1 MRRDARAAET
11 LTELGDELLAH
22 ALLSFAYAMHIG
34 DPDGAALL
42 AGDVSYRHDF
52 GLAVKDGPMRSRT
65 AWALPRQEVA
75 PGVPWHVSGSLVA
88 LDLGLST
95 LALRRMNFEHLTG
108 APRLTSNERDA
119 FAASVALMNPYD
131 LRDDDRD
138 AIVAAA
144 ARGRLRV
151 EQLASDRGSLDT
163 AAAAIELDARRRR
176 ELQWAVANDPDAL
189 ISMFS
194 TTELLVLGG
203 AELRALDA
211 WGMFGLASAG
221 CLCSRLTPPG
231 RWWLLAGRPQL
242 GIVASGIADLH
253 LHVAAALKELQLPA
267 PLAKVVLSGAVQD
280 FIDEVRPTDE
290 GDWLTLARRSQ
301 TATREQ
307 IEDYLAAATADGPLV
322 PDIRTS
328 SRHH

>member
-1 MRRDARAAET
+1 GPAVASALPVRAETPATVAATLDVHRGPPGDITLEDAIIAAVAGPPSADGTSAPIIWEGQRYRLDLGFAERRRLHRVRERQEAMPIDLPVQIGTLARRIATEPAAGDIPAAIRQLSTTLEGLSKRFRPETSAAPASHEIVRRTLDELTRLRRSRDVRRDARAAET

-131 LRDDDRD
+131 LRDHDRD

-151 EQLASDRGSLDT
+151 EKLASDRGSLD
-163 AAAAIELDARRRR
+163 AAAA
-176 ELQWAVANDPDAL
+176 
-189 ISMFS
+189 
-194 TTELLVLGG
+194 
-203 AELRALDA
+203 
-211 WGMFGLASAG
+211 
-221 CLCSRLTPPG
+221 
-231 RWWLLAGRPQL
+231 
-242 GIVASGIADLH
+242 
-253 LHVAAALKELQLPA
+253 
-267 PLAKVVLSGAVQD
+267 
-280 FIDEVRPTDE
+280 
-290 GDWLTLARRSQ
+290 
-301 TATREQ
+301 
-307 IEDYLAAATADGPLV
+307 
-322 PDIRTS
+322 
-328 SRHH
+328 

>member
-1 MRRDARAAET
+1 M
-11 LTELGDELLAH
+11 
-22 ALLSFAYAMHIG
+22 
-34 DPDGAALL
+34 
-42 AGDVSYRHDF
+42 
-52 GLAVKDGPMRSRT
+52 
-65 AWALPRQEVA
+65 
-75 PGVPWHVSGSLVA
+75 
-88 LDLGLST
+88 
-95 LALRRMNFEHLTG
+95 
-108 APRLTSNERDA
+108 
-119 FAASVALMNPYD
+119 
-131 LRDDDRD
+131 
-138 AIVAAA
+138 AAA

-151 EQLASDRGSLDT
+151 QELASDRGSLDT

-176 ELQWAVANDPDAL
+176 ELQWTLANDPGGF

-211 WGMFGLASAG
+211 WGMFALASAG

-267 PLAKVVLSGAVQD
+267 ALAKVVLSGAVQD

-328 SRHH
+328 SRH